1 MQHNKNNSGF
11 ITIPILIAIL
21 LGTAVVGGGS
31 YYVVKEISKPT
42 EVIQEISET
51 AVPAD
56 NAPIT
61 EDTNDK
67 VTTEVTDS
75 SNIVS
80 DNQVRDDTAVND
92 TDITEQA
99 IEEIVTPVQIPSTQ
113 NVTQPIAVTYSIPA
127 DVEEI
132 CDDLSDISHKQT
144 LDALTKLC
152 EEVGEPF
159 EEKDDFNEMVEDIND
174 RWDYYQVV
182 LEMEETQRSIAQ
194 RNEVEPTDDYSEE
207 ACLEQKEDIVDEVD
221 DAYLEWYDDWQNERA
236 SLDSCYNSN
245 SVPYCD
251 KQMTAINVEW
261 QEKISQIMKSYQD
274 KLTLCAPVE
283 RFFNDV
289 SDVISSPY

>member
-1 MQHNKNNSGF
+1 MQKGF

-31 YYVVKEISKPT
+31 YYVVKEISKPA
-42 EVIQEISET
+42 EVMQEISET
-51 AVPAD
+51 VLPTD
-56 NAPIT
+56 NALIT
-61 EDTNDK
+61 EDINDEA
-67 VTTEVTDS
+67 TTETTDS

-80 DNQVRDDTAVND
+80 DTRVSDDVTVNE
-92 TDITEQA
+92 TEIAEQA
-99 IEEIVTPVQIPSTQ
+99 FEQVVAPVQIPSIQ
-113 NVTQPIAVTYSIPA
+113 NVTQPISVTYSIP
-127 DVEEI
+127 VGIEEI
-132 CDDLSDISHKQT
+132 CDELSDISHKQT

-152 EEVGEPF
+152 AEVGKPF
-159 EEKDDFNEMVEDIND
+159 EDKDDFDEIVEDIND

-182 LEMEETQRSIAQ
+182 LEMEEAQRSITQ
-194 RNEVEPTDDYSEE
+194 RNEVESTDDYSEE

-221 DAYLEWYDDWQNERA
+221 DAYLEWFDDWQSERA
-236 SLDSCYNSN
+236 GLDSCYNSN

-261 QEKISQIMKSYQD
+261 QEKISEIMELYQD
-274 KLTLCAPVE
+274 NLTLCAPDE